1 MVTFPNRV
9 LFVGFGA
16 VARCTLPIL
25 VKHLSIDPKR
35 ITIMDFEPNDAA
47 LKPWIEQGMTFVKDR
62 VTPENLGSLLGQ
74 HLSAG
79 DLLIDLA
86 WNIDC
91 CEIVQWC
98 HDRGVLYVNTSVELW
113 DPYAGADN
121 KHPTERTLYWRHMNL
136 RRMISKWSEPG
147 PTAVIEHGANPGLI
161 SHFTKHALLDIA
173 QRALAEKKF
182 SGAQAEK
189 IAHHAKAQNFNHLAQ
204 QLGVKV
210 IHCSERDTQITDQ
223 PKQVNE
229 FVNTWSVE
237 GFREEGTT
245 TAEMGWGT
253 HEKELPAFAYE
264 HPDGPKSQICLA
276 RMGINTFV
284 ATWVPP
290 NHDIIGMIV
299 RHGEAFTI
307 TEKLTVWEDGKAIYR
322 PTVHYAYCPCDS
334 AIASLHELRGYDY
347 RLQPRIRIMT
357 DEITSGADI
366 LGALVMGHPYQS
378 WWCGTDLDI
387 EESRRLV
394 PHQNAT
400 TMQVAIS
407 VVAACMWMVENPR
420 RGLCVPDD
428 LPHDYVLDISKPYLG
443 KFVSV
448 ASDWTPLKHYS
459 NFFSGYNKPQLDT
472 VRPVAVQEFSDHGR
486 RRHLNDGMSS
496 SDAQAHKL
504 WTKRH
509 CFNWP
514 RSTARRLSSWTIR
527 CCGKTTS
534 NSESTCRACRST
546 MRSRRTATL
555 RSCRRSTMPE
565 PVSTSPAWPSS

>member
-1 MVTFPNRV
+1 MATFANRV
-9 LFVGFGA
+9 VLVGFGA

-25 VKHLSIDPKR
+25 TQHLKIDPKR
-35 ITIMDFEPNDAA
+35 ITTIEFEPNEAA
-47 LKPWIEQGMTFVKDR
+47 LKPWIDQGMTFVKDR
-62 VTPENLGSLLGQ
+62 VTPQSLGTLLGQ
-74 HLSAG
+74 HLSDG

-98 HDRGVLYVNTSVELW
+98 HERGVLYVNTSVELW
-113 DPYAGADN
+113 DPYAGAEN

-136 RRMISKWSEPG
+136 RRMIAKWSEPG

-161 SHFTKHALLDIA
+161 SHFTKHALLEIA
-173 QRALAEKKF
+173 ERSLAENKF
-182 SGAQAEK
+182 SGAQREQVT
-189 IAHHAKAQNFNHLAQ
+189 HHAKAQNFNHLAQ
-204 QLGVKV
+204 HLGVKV

-223 PKQVNE
+223 PKQVDE

-253 HEKELPAFAYE
+253 HEKELPALAFE

-276 RMGINTFV
+276 RMGINTLV

-290 NHDIIGMIV
+290 NHNILGMIV

-322 PTVHYAYCPCDS
+322 PTVHYAYCPCDC

-347 RLQPRIRIMT
+347 RLQSRIRIMT
-357 DEITSGADI
+357 DEITGGEDI

-378 WWCGTDLDI
+378 WWCGTDLTI
-387 EESRRLV
+387 QESRRLV

-428 LPHDYVLDISKPYLG
+428 LPHEFVLGISKPYLG

-459 NFFSGYNKPQLDT
+459 NSFIGYNQPQLDI
-472 VRPVAVQEFSDHGR
+472 SDPWQFKNF
-486 RRHLNDGMSS
+486 LITDG
-496 SDAQAHKL
+496 DG
-504 WTKRH
+504 
-509 CFNWP
+509 
-514 RSTARRLSSWTIR
+514 I
-527 CCGKTTS
+527 
-534 NSESTCRACRST
+534 
-546 MRSRRTATL
+546 
-555 RSCRRSTMPE
+555 
-565 PVSTSPAWPSS
+565 